1 MLTAPILSLMLAAPP
16 ANFEGLLR
24 AMAADSRK
32 LKKYQD
38 SWILT
43 TKLQKEKVVLKVRR
57 AIDGERGAMMAL
69 LGDAP
74 LVHLGTDGKN
84 SFFVLFRA
92 SVYATTTGNP
102 WLARDAGAAPPV
114 LEDGDFNFNTDG
126 PYDFLISTKP
136 NLKLTGFE
144 NAQFE
149 GSPCRIAKCSV
160 RRPETGSG
168 VDLRLWFPM
177 DSYLL
182 YRAEATVTLRDQ
194 RQIKFTAIQDRVA
207 RDIDFE
213 ASEFEFP
220 PLDKGDMKQL
230 AWKDLVP
237 GFQGG

>member
-1 MLTAPILSLMLAAPP
+1 MLTSTILALLVAAPP
-16 ANFEGLLR
+16 TNFEGLMR

-43 TKLQKEKVVLKVRR
+43 TKLQTEKVVLKVRR
-57 AIDGERGAMMAL
+57 AIDGERGAMIAL

-74 LVHLGTDGKN
+74 LVHLGTDGKA

-92 SVYATTTGNP
+92 STYAQTKGNA
-102 WLARDAGAAPPV
+102 WLGRDAGAPPPV

-136 NLKLTGFE
+136 ALKLTGFE
-144 NAQFE
+144 TGQFE
-149 GSPCRIAKCSV
+149 GKACRIAKCFV

-168 VDLRLWFPM
+168 VELKMWFPV

-182 YRAEATVTLRDQ
+182 NRAEATVTLRDQ
-194 RQIKFTAIQDRVA
+194 RQIKFTAVQDRVA
-207 RDIDFE
+207 HDVEFE

-220 PLDKGDMKQL
+220 PLDKSEMKEL

-237 GFQGG
+237 GFQG